1 MSRLQLLKGIYRD
14 TTPVTLIRMQG
25 PKIVSLRVESAQRA
39 AGKTSFD
46 LALAPPKLST
56 HLSNI
61 KVSEPSSSSP
71 LLVAAPRDP
80 EEKRFL
86 GPNGM
91 SMRPLGPMLAVLL
104 HNFKGRCNVFEVPEG
119 TKIPK
124 GLILFHEHSDHFA
137 VQPAEEMTLSELNK
151 QLTAF
156 LNQPDVIMS
165 DKASFYNRHPDMTQ
179 EAVGFSE
186 NA

>member
-1 MSRLQLLKGIYRD
+1 
-14 TTPVTLIRMQG
+14 
-25 PKIVSLRVESAQRA
+25 
-39 AGKTSFD
+39 
-46 LALAPPKLST
+46 
-56 HLSNI
+56 
-61 KVSEPSSSSP
+61 
-71 LLVAAPRDP
+71 
-80 EEKRFL
+80 
-86 GPNGM
+86 M

-119 TKIPK
+119 KKIPK

-156 LNQPDVIMS
+156 LNQPGVIMS
-165 DKASFYNRHPDMTQ
+165 DKASFYNRHPGMTQ